1 MQALLTWATSAREQP
16 GVLASR
22 VYEDLETAA
31 AFCLVAEWENR
42 EAMERHIRDP
52 GFGVVLGA
60 LEVLAAS
67 PLVTITALDDPGG
80 TDALRVIRRLRGST
94 RDL

>member
-31 AFCLVAEWENR
+31 AFCLVAEWDSR
-42 EAMERHIRDP
+42 EAMERHIRGP

-60 LEVLAAS
+60 LEVLAAL
-67 PLVTITALDDPGG
+67 PLVTITSLDDPDGS
-80 TDALRVIRRLRGST
+80 DAMRSIRRLRGST